1 MAPVDRCAVIEDF
14 RTAARRRLPHGLF
27 EFINRGEERELAL
40 VNNVAAFARLRLITK
55 FLVGLG
61 ERDASI
67 ELFDKRIAFPLAI
80 APTGVAG
87 LCWFEGEIALAKASA
102 KAGVPFTLT
111 STALTSMER
120 IVKEA
125 GGNLWFQLF
134 PWKEEKDTFAL
145 IARARDLG
153 FDALVVTIDWGVGR
167 TREHIDRT
175 GFTDPISL
183 NRQFVFDI
191 VRHPRWLVGVLGR
204 YVAAGGLPR
213 HVNFPPRFQYRFT
226 TASSRK
232 PQNSEA
238 LAWADIGRMRA
249 AWPRTLIVKGILSS
263 EDALNAVEQGV
274 DGIVVSNHGGRALDS
289 AVSTIEILP
298 EIVAAVGGRVIIL
311 LDGGVRCGGDIVKA
325 LALGAKA
332 VLIGR
337 PTHYGVAAGGE
348 LGAAKVLRLLR
359 TQFEKDMAYV
369 GCRRPDELSHGIFAK
384 GGLASP

>member
-1 MAPVDRCAVIEDF
+1 MAPIDRCTVIEDF
-14 RTAARRRLPHGLF
+14 RAAARRRLPHGLF
-27 EFINRGEERELAL
+27 EFIDRGAERELAL
-40 VNNVAAFARLRLITK
+40 INNVEAFARLRLMTK

-61 ERDASI
+61 ERDAGI
-67 ELFDKRIAFPLAI
+67 ELFRKRIAFPLAI

-87 LCWFEGEIALAKASA
+87 LCWFEGEIALAKAAA

-120 IVKEA
+120 IVNEA

-134 PWKEEKDTFAL
+134 PWKEEKDTFTL
-145 IARARDLG
+145 IATARDLG
-153 FDALVVTIDWGVGR
+153 FEALVVTIDWGIGR

-183 NRQFVFDI
+183 NRQFVLDM
-191 VRHPRWLVGVLGR
+191 VRHPSWLIGVLGR

-226 TASSRK
+226 AASSRK
-232 PQNSEA
+232 PQNSET
-238 LAWADIGRMRA
+238 LAWADIGRIRA

-274 DGIVVSNHGGRALDS
+274 DAIVVSNHGGRALDG
-289 AVSTIEILP
+289 AVSAIEILP
-298 EIVAAVGGRVIIL
+298 EIVGAVGGLVTIL

-337 PTHYGVAAGGE
+337 PTLYGVAAGGE
-348 LGAAKVLRLLR
+348 IGAAKVLRLLR

-369 GCRRPDELSHGIFAK
+369 GCRRPDELGPGIFAK
-384 GGLASP
+384 GRLASQ